1 MSFKEKWTAG
11 LMAGVGFTALSVG
24 ISVGFSGAVMAAD
37 LPQIL
42 AKDRQGTSASVTAAR
57 DVENLQAK
65 TDDFQAERQSTDREN
80 RMLEHYR
87 NKLAAQLERIE
98 VATANLEKEREELR
112 NVRIHIYPLMEEMHT
127 AIRAFVEADKPFLK
141 AERRARLANLENLM
155 VDPTLTDAQ
164 KMDAL
169 LDAYQVEVSYG
180 YTVGA
185 ESGTMENGELVDFL
199 RVGRL
204 GWFAVNEPKDTAY
217 AWNTDKKAWE
227 VLEGDW
233 AKTLAAGVKVAA
245 GVTPPDVMLIPA
257 IPVAEAPLASASALN
272 DKDKDGEGRHD

>member
-1 MSFKEKWTAG
+1 MTVKTKIVTSLIAG
-11 LMAGVGFTALSVG
+11 FGLTALSAGVW
-24 ISVGFSGAVMAAD
+24 SAD

-42 AKDRQGTSASVTAAR
+42 DKDRQGTTASVSAANE
-57 DVENLQAK
+57 VEKLQAK
-65 TDDFQAERQSTDREN
+65 TDDFQAERQSMDREN

-87 NKLAAQLERIE
+87 NKLAAQLVRIE
-98 VATANLEKEREELR
+98 EATANLEKEREELR
-112 NVRIHIYPLMEEMHT
+112 NVRIHIYPLMEDMHA
-127 AIRAFVEADKPFLK
+127 AIKAFIKADKPFLK
-141 AERRARLANLENLM
+141 AERTARLANLENLM
-155 VDPTLTDAQ
+155 VDPALTDSQ

-185 ESGTMENGELVDFL
+185 ESGTLDNGELVDFL

-204 GWFAVNEPKDTAY
+204 GWFAINEAKGTAY
-217 AWNTDKKAWE
+217 TWNTDKNTWE
-227 VLEGDW
+227 ELGGDW

-257 IPVAEAPLASASALN
+257 IPVSETPLNSAN
-272 DKDKDGEGRHD
+272 TEKEGRHE